1 MNLGGVLED
10 KWNKVVQILKKGGRE
25 RNSLKV
31 ALALPALQM
40 MDEDYGPAL
49 DLLMSIFAQHDC
61 YFILQSSYDRPQLNK
76 YTNGSIDKSKILEF
90 DDHVEPWFDFMKK
103 SVDFVV
109 SYRIHGAM
117 AAISN
122 EVPAIVI
129 PTDFRILELV
139 NAMKLPIILPME
151 NTKTKKYTS
160 ILDIID
166 DVSVNFDDF
175 EQNRRDKL
183 KQYKRILLDVG
194 LEIDPALNAI
204 LTQ

>member
-10 KWNKVVQILKKGGRE
+10 KWNKVLQKLKKGGAE
-25 RNSLKV
+25 SKSLKV
-31 ALALPALQM
+31 ALALPAVPSGSK
-40 MDEDYGPAL
+40 DYGPAI
-49 DLLMSIFAQHDC
+49 DLLLSIFAQHDC
-61 YFILQSSYDRPQLNK
+61 YFIIQSGTYGRQLVD
-76 YTNGSIDKSKILEF
+76 YTNGTIDESKILQFE
-90 DDHVEPWFDFMKK
+90 DQVEPWFDFMKE

-122 EVPAIVI
+122 EVPAVII

-139 NAMKLPIILPME
+139 NAMKLPLLPME
-151 NTKTKKYTS
+151 KTKTKKYTS
-160 ILDIID
+160 ILDIVD
-166 DVSVNFDDF
+166 DVSVDFTAF

-183 KQYKRILLDVG
+183 KEYKRILGGVG
-194 LEIDPALNAI
+194 LEIDPTLNAI